1 MGNEGLGAPELE
13 QLVDRAAAETGL
25 REYGDDEFNEAISIF
40 IASANESAGLTE
52 AGVAAVEAEMHRV
65 LVNRMRF
72 AEDLRLHPEILEED
86 VSDPIIVLGMP
97 RTGTT
102 KLQRLMSADPGVQR
116 LDYWRLLNP
125 APFPGESA
133 GEARIEAAHRAVEA
147 TKAMMPNWESS
158 HPIGA
163 WEVDEEVYLQVFTCK
178 SFIQTTNFHTPV
190 YQNWMSTQPLDSTYS
205 YMKQLLRY
213 LQWQDGGRQ
222 GRPWIL
228 KSPVHMATTDLLVDL
243 FPESTLVYSHRD
255 LFTAFASICR
265 LMQTAWE
272 FFHGTPDLKALGQVV
287 RDTFLADLEKHMALR
302 KSMGDK
308 LDILDI
314 QYEDIRADAMKVV
327 GQIYAKAGREFSE
340 ERRQAMLDWEAGNL
354 QHAKGRLEY
363 RLEDYGVTREMI
375 ASDCPTYLAEF
386 G

>member
-1 MGNEGLGAPELE
+1 
-13 QLVDRAAAETGL
+13 
-25 REYGDDEFNEAISIF
+25 
-40 IASANESAGLTE
+40 
-52 AGVAAVEAEMHRV
+52 
-65 LVNRMRF
+65 
-72 AEDLRLHPEILEED
+72 
-86 VSDPIIVLGMP
+86 
-97 RTGTT
+97 
-102 KLQRLMSADPGVQR
+102 
-116 LDYWRLLNP
+116 
-125 APFPGESA
+125 
-133 GEARIEAAHRAVEA
+133 
-147 TKAMMPNWESS
+147 
-158 HPIGA
+158 
-163 WEVDEEVYLQVFTCK
+163 
-178 SFIQTTNFHTPV
+178 
-190 YQNWMSTQPLDSTYS
+190 
-205 YMKQLLRY
+205 